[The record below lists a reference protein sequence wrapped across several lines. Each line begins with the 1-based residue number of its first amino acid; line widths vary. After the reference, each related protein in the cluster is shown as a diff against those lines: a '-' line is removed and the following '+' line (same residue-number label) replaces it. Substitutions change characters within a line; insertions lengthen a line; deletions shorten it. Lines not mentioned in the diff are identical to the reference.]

1 MKKAWLYWASF
12 IVYPSGKH
20 VFCVQ
25 VECDYYVVNVLS
37 VLNISKWPFQ
47 WFLARWPSSFFHH
60 FVSAKQQKTPTP
72 FAPKKMQTWTLTQEM
87 EMPVPNSLSFKPH
100 AAKLG
105 QLTGLRFRCC
115 VWPPPFPQCFPWQ
128 LKLKK
133 KKFILP
139 ICSSPKEWTV
149 KCTETRRSVMKGKWS
164 NPLSSVMPHKTIFTH
179 FQNRYDWQ
187 QMTERNETEERF
199 VIQKLHSIY
208 IFSMQTSTPCDR
220 PKTWAASDGSGPSV
234 DAETSAWPHSG
245 PVCMQRPLCLIIPYS
260 WIQSPGDLWE
270 HRCTE
275 LKINQRI
282 KRGLQR

>member
-187 QMTERNETEERF
+187 QMTERSETEERF

-220 PKTWAASDGSGPSV
+220 PMSGLWWKRPQCGCRDLCVTALWARLHAKTSV
-234 DAETSAWPHSG
+234 SNNPIQLN
-245 PVCMQRPLCLIIPYS
+245 PVTGRPLKAPVH
-260 WIQSPGDLWE
+260 WAKNKPED
-270 HRCTE
+270 
-275 LKINQRI
+275 
-282 KRGLQR
+282 